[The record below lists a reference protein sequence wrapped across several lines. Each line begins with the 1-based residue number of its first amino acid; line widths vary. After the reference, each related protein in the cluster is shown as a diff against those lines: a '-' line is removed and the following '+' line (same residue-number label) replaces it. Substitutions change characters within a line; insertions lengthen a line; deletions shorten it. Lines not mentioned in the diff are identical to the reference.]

1 MLSAYLNKGKL
12 MDKSRTENLI
22 GKENIA
28 CLATKHITI
37 VGVGGVGGYT
47 ATMLVRAGIEKM
59 TIIDFDTITSSNV
72 NRQIIAYQSTIGRPK
87 VEVLKELLLD
97 INNKA
102 DITAINV
109 RLTQDNVKELLWQ
122 TDLVVDAI
130 DSVPDKIALIVYC
143 KQKNIKIISA
153 MGAGNRYGIPK
164 FEVTDIF
171 KTHDDGLARVLRKK
185 LREEGIKDLEVVSS
199 NMPVQYKS
207 EKGEVGSISYYPAMC
222 GCVIA
227 GEIVNKVIRR
237 EL

>member
-1 MLSAYLNKGKL
+1 

-22 GKENIA
+22 GKENIE
-28 CLATKHITI
+28 CLASKHITI

-47 ATMLVRAGIEKM
+47 AVMLVRAGIEKM
-59 TIIDFDTITSSNV
+59 TIIDFDNVSPSNI
-72 NRQIIAYQSTIGRPK
+72 NRQIIAYESTMGKSK
-87 VEVLKELLLD
+87 VDVLKQMLLE
-97 INNKA
+97 INKDA
-102 DITAINV
+102 EIEAINS
-109 RLTQDNVKELLWQ
+109 RLTEENVDGLLPK
-122 TDLVVDAI
+122 TDFVVDAI

-143 KQKNIKIISA
+143 KKNKIKILSA
-153 MGAGNRYGIPK
+153 MGAGNRYSLPK
-164 FEVTDIF
+164 FEVVDIF

-185 LREEGIKDLEVVSS
+185 LRDEGIRELEVVSS

-237 EL
+237 EIWKF